1 MSITVLHVPTAD
13 LARNTVADITIEAEY
28 GSFVWEGALF
38 TAAHHQKE
46 GPFAGNHVIEGGQP
60 SPANNPNIPKLA
72 HHQKE
77 GPFAGN
83 HVIEGGQ
90 PSPANNP
97 NIPKLDADLDDGG
110 IIGVSHFDLDTL
122 GGVLRAMGLSGFFG
136 GRLDSFWS
144 LVEFVDVNGPHKL
157 AQSGASGADLAYL
170 HAFWAWSQ
178 ANRPRWSRDE
188 VTDIT
193 SHIRDAERALRL
205 ILSGDEAM
213 LQAGLEFEKAGEKL
227 NADSFVEQAGTYKGV
242 VVRVS
247 DSFVNH
253 LYATPDGTPM
263 VAVVALNTKFKS
275 ITVSFADTPEGVS
288 AREIV
293 QSLWGPEAGGHDGI
307 AGSPRGQEMTENDL
321 KAAVKAVAEVL

>member
-1 MSITVLHVPTAD
+1 MSIIVLHVPTAD
-13 LARNTVADITIEAEY
+13 LARNTVADVTIEAEY

-60 SPANNPNIPKLA
+60 SPANNPNIPKL
-72 HHQKE
+72 
-77 GPFAGN
+77 
-83 HVIEGGQ
+83 GQ
-90 PSPANNP
+90 
-97 NIPKLDADLDDGG
+97 IVDDE

-157 AQSGASGADLAYL
+157 GESGASETDLAYL

-178 ANRPRWSRDE
+178 ANRPRWARGE

-205 ILSGDEAM
+205 IFSGDEAM
-213 LQAGLEFEKAGEKL
+213 LQAGRDFKAAGDKL

-253 LYATPDGTPM
+253 LYALPNGTPM
-263 VAVVALNTKFKS
+263 AAVVALNTKFKS

-293 QSLWGPEAGGHDGI
+293 QSVWPEVVATSPDGENLGTFPSPEAAKAAHPDAEVTFTAGGHD
-307 AGSPRGQEMTENDL
+307 PRG
-321 KAAVKAVAEVL
+321 VGR